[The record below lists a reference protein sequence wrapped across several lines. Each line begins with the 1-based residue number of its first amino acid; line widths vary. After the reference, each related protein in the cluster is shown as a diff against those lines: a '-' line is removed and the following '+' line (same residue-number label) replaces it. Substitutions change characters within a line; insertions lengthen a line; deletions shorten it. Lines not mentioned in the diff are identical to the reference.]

1 LWRKVLLA
9 VVVLFALS
17 ASPVSAGVS
26 TNVTITAIPSW
37 GILTF
42 TATYINDTQVDLD
55 WTYEPSLTNIIIRA
69 KYGSE
74 PTSETDGYLVYSG
87 VGNAASDTSMN
98 FDENTGILYYKA
110 FGETAPGVYGAS
122 ASDSAEGVVM
132 LMLTLMGAALILTVS
147 GYISKRSILA
157 VMGGLFWVIVGVYA
171 YTLSAKNWASW
182 DIYLAIAFGCLLFSI
197 VGMFA
202 PMVTRE
208 KKEDL
213 EQTMMPESEF
223 MRFNRDMAEMNNNL
237 HAMGGGYQQQAPQE
251 NNNPAALQK
260 FIERERN
267 KTLKE
272 YRGDI

>member
-1 LWRKVLLA
+1 MWRKIVLCL
-9 VVVLFALS
+9 VGALS
-17 ASPVSAGVS
+17 LVSVPVSAGIS
-26 TNVTITAIPSW
+26 TDITISAIPAW
-37 GILTF
+37 GIFNF
-42 TATYINDTQVDLD
+42 TATYITDTQVDLAWD
-55 WTYEPSLTNIIIRA
+55 YAPAITNVIIRA

-87 VGNAASDTSMN
+87 LANATSDTSMN
-98 FDENTGILYYKA
+98 FDENVGILYYKA

-157 VMGGLFWVIVGVYA
+157 VMGGLFWIIVGVYA
-171 YTLSAKNWASW
+171 YTLSSQNWSSW
-182 DIYLAIAFGCLLFSI
+182 DIYLAIGFGCMLFSI
-197 VGMFA
+197 ISMFA
-202 PMVTRE
+202 PAITRE

-223 MRFNRDMAEMNNNL
+223 LRFNREMAEMSGQL
-237 HAMGGGYQQQAPQE
+237 HVMGGQCQPEPQRNESPQA
-251 NNNPAALQK
+251 LVK

-267 KTLKE
+267 KTLKN
-272 YRGDI
+272 YRGNA